1 MDAPAISRT
10 ASWNSRCARVFLR
23 VLPGFLGKLVL
34 TSPPL
39 SLPLSRRAAARLE
52 TGRTT
57 THGGPQERY
66 PQRISG
72 WYQSSAKEQPVRCG
86 VKLLNLH
93 SRSYLPTFRAASP
106 THSRLRHKHALVLT
120 RSPLCVTQVFL
131 GVWEKDLPCFQ
142 KAISDPT
149 SLSSSSTGL
158 AA

>member
-1 MDAPAISRT
+1 M
-10 ASWNSRCARVFLR
+10 
-23 VLPGFLGKLVL
+23 
-34 TSPPL
+34 
-39 SLPLSRRAAARLE
+39 
-52 TGRTT
+52 
-57 THGGPQERY
+57 
-66 PQRISG
+66 
-72 WYQSSAKEQPVRCG
+72 RCG

-106 THSRLRHKHALVLT
+106 THSRLRQKHALVLT

-158 AA
+158 AAFRLALRSREGTECMRQAHVQACSALPAL